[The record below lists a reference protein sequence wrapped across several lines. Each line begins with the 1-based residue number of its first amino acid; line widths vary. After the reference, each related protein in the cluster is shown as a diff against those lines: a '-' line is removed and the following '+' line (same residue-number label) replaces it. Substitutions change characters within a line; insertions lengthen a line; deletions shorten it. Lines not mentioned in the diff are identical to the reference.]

1 MKRKLLLI
9 AVVIICCATLGF
21 GSVAYFTASAK
32 AVNVITSGNIK
43 IAIVERQLDADGEL
57 VAYPDEPVAVMPGA
71 EVSKIVTIRN
81 EAEYEAWVRAKVA
94 IAVLDADGEP
104 LAVPDV
110 LITLGGTDAAWKEKD
125 GFYYYTKPLA
135 GKAETESLLETVA
148 FDAEA
153 MDNAYQG
160 CTVTVSVSAQALQ
173 VKNIP
178 LGSDGLPAPELYP
191 AAE

>member
-21 GSVAYFTASAK
+21 GSVAYFTASAT
-32 AVNVITSGNIK
+32 AVNVITSGSIR
-43 IAIVERQLDADGEL
+43 IAIVEQQQNEDGTM
-57 VAYPDEPVAVMPGA
+57 APYPEEAIPVMPGA

-81 EAEYEAWVRAKVA
+81 EAEQEAWVRAKVT

-104 LAVPDV
+104 MEIPEGMIV
-110 LITLGGTDAAWKEKD
+110 LGGGDAAWKEKD
-125 GFYYYTKPLA
+125 GFFYYTKPLA
-135 GKAETESLLETVA
+135 GAAETESLFETVT

-153 MDNAYQG
+153 MDNTYQG
-160 CTVTVSVSAQALQ
+160 CTVTVSVAAQALQ

-178 LGSDGLPAPELYP
+178 IETDGLPAPALYP

>member
-43 IAIVERQLDADGEL
+43 IAIVERQLDADGNL
-57 VAYPDEPVAVMPGA
+57 VAYPDKPVAVMPGA
-71 EVSKIVTIRN
+71 EVSKIVAIRN
-81 EAEYEAWVRAKVA
+81 EAGHEAWVRAKVVVT
-94 IAVLDADGEP
+94 VLDAEGKP
-104 LAVPDV
+104 LEIPNGLV
-110 LITLGGTDAAWKEKD
+110 TLGGVNAAWREKD
-125 GFYYYTKPLA
+125 GFYYYTKPLVGA
-135 GKAETESLLETVA
+135 AETESLMETVA

-153 MDNAYQG
+153 MDNVYQG
-160 CTVTVSVSAQALQ
+160 CTITVSVSAQALQ
-173 VKNIP
+173 VKNVP

-191 AAE
+191 AAK